1 MLLWLCVL
9 TACKEKPA
17 PVESTDAAGSA
28 APRASASAPS
38 VPDSTPAPKNA
49 PRDTRG
55 KTKLVL
61 LAGGDVALGRGLGK
75 RILEKPELD
84 PFAGIAPLMKTAD
97 VRFVN
102 LECQLSDQGGRTI
115 HPENH
120 LVFTGPPGGADV
132 LKRAGVDIVSVANN
146 HMWDFGKKAFLE
158 TLSNLERVKIQYVGS
173 RPEPNHMYQPEIV
186 EVNGFKLAFF
196 AVTHIWNQ
204 GPIQTHEGRYYVAW
218 ATFAPLQKRI
228 EKAKREN
235 DFVIVSYHGGGEYGD
250 VPMPWTREFI
260 NAAMKGGADVVLG
273 HHPHVPHGVAWY
285 GKRPAFFS
293 LGNLVF
299 EMHSDYPWTG
309 TSFMARLTFGSDGSI
324 QAEACPYY
332 IFAGLPMLFEG
343 STKQPRQRALRQHL
357 LLLSKS
363 VVDGTDVGEPG
374 ELSCMPLSPPVPKKV
389 RR

>member
-1 MLLWLCVL
+1 MLLSLCVL
-9 TACKEKPA
+9 TACKEKPT
-17 PVESTDAAGSA
+17 VQVTDAAAPAPPPVSA
-28 APRASASAPS
+28 AAPSASVSAP
-38 VPDSTPAPKNA
+38 VP
-49 PRDTRG
+49 R

-61 LAGGDVALGRGLGK
+61 LAGGDVGLGRGLGK

-84 PFAGIAPLMKTAD
+84 PFAGIAPLLRTAD
-97 VRFVN
+97 LTFVN
-102 LECQLSDQGGRTI
+102 LECQLSEQGGRTI
-115 HPENH
+115 HPENY
-120 LVFTGPPGGADV
+120 LVFTGPPTGAEV
-132 LKRAGVDIVSVANN
+132 LKRAGIDIVSVANN

-158 TLSNLERVKIQYVGS
+158 TLSNLERVKIRYVGS
-173 RPEPNHMYQPEIV
+173 RPEPNQMYQPEIV

-204 GPIQTHEGRYYVAW
+204 GPIEKHEGRYYVAW
-218 ATFAPLQKRI
+218 ATFAPLEKRI
-228 EKAKREN
+228 KKAKQEN

-250 VPMPWTREFI
+250 EPMPWTREFI
-260 NAAMKGGADVVLG
+260 NAAMKGGADVILG

-309 TSFMARLTFGSDGSI
+309 TSFMARLTFAADGTI

-332 IFAGLPMLFEG
+332 IFAGLPMLFDG
-343 STKQPRQRALRQHL
+343 STKQPRERALRQHL
-357 LLLSKS
+357 QQLSKS
-363 VVDGTDVGEPG
+363 VVNGTEVGEPG
-374 ELSCMPLSPPVPKKV
+374 ELSCMPLTQPVPKRP